1 MRCEPYLLVSLEN
14 EQEICEMVEAMHRDI
29 NVERGGFVCKV
40 ASIKVERAGS
50 KLRGDYR
57 IEASAKL
64 SVVMKHENN

>member
-1 MRCEPYLLVSLEN
+1 
-14 EQEICEMVEAMHRDI
+14 MVEAMHRDI

-40 ASIKVERAGS
+40 TSIKVERAGS